1 MTAPFTILID
11 GQCSLCRREGRLMQR
26 LDNGRGRL
34 RIVDI
39 TAPDFVPAHFGTTAD
54 AVMGQIHGVS
64 PDGTLLAGLEVFRR
78 SYAALAQGGPLQAKA
93 MSALFATTDWPLIR
107 PLANAAYRW
116 FARHRVA
123 ISTRVGRWIGDAP
136 VVCEN
141 DRCKV

>member
-1 MTAPFTILID
+1 
-11 GQCSLCRREGRLMQR
+11 MQQ
-26 LDNGRGRL
+26 LDHGRGRL

-39 TAPDFVPAHFGTTAD
+39 TAPDFVPAQFGTTAD

-78 SYAALAQGGPLQAKA
+78 SYAALADGGPLQAKA
-93 MSALFATTDWPLIR
+93 LSALFATTAWPVIR
-107 PLANAAYRW
+107 PLANAAYGW

-123 ISTRVGRWIGDAP
+123 ISSRVGRWLGDPP
-136 VVCEN
+136 VACET